1 MLNILTKEECNKFL
15 LSLSLLNYNI
25 SDNAKLKIIYSISNR
40 VESNYQIFKIKKYN
54 GSYRTIY
61 SPKTTLKHLQK
72 NILHNILNNKQI
84 SKYAKA
90 YHQNI
95 SLKDNASPHT
105 NQKVILKLDIIDFF
119 ENISFY
125 DIYQTCF
132 PEVYFPK
139 PIGQL
144 LTYLCTYESRLP
156 QGAPTSAYISNLVMK
171 DFDEELGSW
180 CEQNNIA
187 YTRYSDDM
195 TFSGDFGPHIVISK
209 VRKMLYKLNLKINN
223 KKIKVIYNHQC
234 QKVTGLV
241 VNKKVRVSAK
251 YRDKVRQ
258 EIYYIK
264 RYGLLNH
271 LNKIGYQYSPAKYLN
286 TLYGKVL
293 YILSINEEREFLEYK
308 AYLKELKDNFN

>member
-15 LSLSLLNYNI
+15 LSLSLLNYNM
-25 SDNAKLKIIYSISNR
+25 SDNVKLKTIYAISNR

-54 GSYRTIY
+54 GSYRAIY
-61 SPKTTLKHLQK
+61 SPKPTLKHIQK

-95 SLKDNASPHT
+95 SLKDNAFPHT

-119 ENISFY
+119 ENINFY

-195 TFSGDFGPHIVISK
+195 TFSGDFNPHEVIGK
-209 VRKMLYKLNLKINN
+209 IRKMLYKLNLKINN

-264 RYGLLNH
+264 KYGLLNH
-271 LNKIGYQYSPAKYLN
+271 LNKIGYQEEPTKYLN

-293 YILSINEEREFLEYK
+293 YILSINEEKEFLEYK
-308 AYLKELKDNFN
+308 SYLKELKANMA

>member
-15 LSLSLLNYNI
+15 LSLSLLNYNM
-25 SDNAKLKIIYSISNR
+25 SDNAKLQTIYAISNR

-61 SPKTTLKHLQK
+61 SPKPTLKHMQK

-95 SLKDNASPHT
+95 SLKDNALPHI

-125 DIYQTCF
+125 DVYQSCF

-195 TFSGDFGPHIVISK
+195 TFSGDFNPHEVISK

-264 RYGLLNH
+264 KYGLLNH
-271 LNKIGYQYSPAKYLN
+271 LNKIGYQEEPTKYLN

-293 YILSINEEREFLEYK
+293 YILSINEEKEFLEYK
-308 AYLKELKDNFN
+308 TYLKELKNNY

>member
-15 LSLSLLNYNI
+15 LSLSLLNYNM
-25 SDNAKLKIIYSISNR
+25 SDNVKLKTIYAISNR

-54 GSYRTIY
+54 GSYRAIY
-61 SPKTTLKHLQK
+61 SPKPTLKHIQK

-95 SLKDNASPHT
+95 SLKDNAFPHT

-119 ENISFY
+119 ENINFY

-195 TFSGDFGPHIVISK
+195 TFSGDFNPHEVIGK
-209 VRKMLYKLNLKINN
+209 IRKMLYKLNLKINN

-241 VNKKVRVSAK
+241 VNEKVRVSAK

-264 RYGLLNH
+264 KYGLLNH
-271 LNKIGYQYSPAKYLN
+271 LNKIGYQEEPTKYLN

-293 YILSINEEREFLEYK
+293 YILSINEEKEFLEYK
-308 AYLKELKDNFN
+308 SYLKELKDNMA

>member
-15 LSLSLLNYNI
+15 LSLSLLNYNM
-25 SDNAKLKIIYSISNR
+25 SDNTKLKTIYAISNR

-61 SPKTTLKHLQK
+61 SPKPTLKHMQK

-95 SLKDNASPHT
+95 SLKDNALPHI

-125 DIYQTCF
+125 DVYQSCF

-195 TFSGDFGPHIVISK
+195 TFSGDFNPHEVISK

-264 RYGLLNH
+264 KYGLLNH
-271 LNKIGYQYSPAKYLN
+271 LNKIGYQEEPTKYLN

-293 YILSINEEREFLEYK
+293 YILSINEEKEFLEYK
-308 AYLKELKDNFN
+308 TYLKELKNNY

>member
-1 MLNILTKEECNKFL
+1 MLNIPTKEECNKFL
-15 LSLSLLNYNI
+15 LSLSLLNYNM
-25 SDNAKLKIIYSISNR
+25 SDNAKLKTIYAISNR

-61 SPKTTLKHLQK
+61 SPKPTLKHLQK

-95 SLKDNASPHT
+95 SLKDNALPHT

-171 DFDEELGSW
+171 EFDEELGSW

-195 TFSGDFGPHIVISK
+195 TFSGDFNPHEVISK
-209 VRKMLYKLNLKINN
+209 VRKMLYRLNLKINN
-223 KKIKVIYNHQC
+223 KKIKVIYHHQC

-241 VNKKVRVSAK
+241 VNEKVRVSAK

-264 RYGLLNH
+264 KYGLLNH
-271 LNKIGYQYSPAKYLN
+271 LNKIGFQEEPTKYLN

-293 YILSINEEREFLEYK
+293 YILSINEEKEFLEYK
-308 AYLKELKDNFN
+308 SYLKELKANLV

>member
-15 LSLSLLNYNI
+15 LSLSLLNYNM
-25 SDNAKLKIIYSISNR
+25 SDNAKLKTIYAISNR
-40 VESNYQIFKIKKYN
+40 VESNYQLFKIKKYN

-61 SPKTTLKHLQK
+61 SPKPILKHMQK

-95 SLKDNASPHT
+95 SLKDNAFPHT

-119 ENISFY
+119 ENINFY

-132 PEVYFPK
+132 PEIYFPK
-139 PIGQL
+139 PIGHL

-195 TFSGDFGPHIVISK
+195 TFSGDFNPHEVISK

-241 VNKKVRVSAK
+241 VNEKVRVSAK

-264 RYGLLNH
+264 KYGLLNH
-271 LNKIGYQYSPAKYLN
+271 LNKIGYQEEPTKYLN

-293 YILSINEEREFLEYK
+293 YILSINEEKEFLEYK
-308 AYLKELKDNFN
+308 SYLKELKANLA